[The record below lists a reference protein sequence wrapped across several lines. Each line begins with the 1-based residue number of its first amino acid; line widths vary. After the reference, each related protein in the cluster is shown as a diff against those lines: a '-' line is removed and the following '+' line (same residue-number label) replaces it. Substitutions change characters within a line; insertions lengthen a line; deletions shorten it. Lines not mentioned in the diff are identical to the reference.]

1 MLIVAEIAASH
12 NGSLDR
18 ALKTIDA
25 AADAGATAIKLQT
38 WADGTMCIA
47 DRKLQSGAWAGWDM
61 RTLYEIAWTP
71 WHWHEQLF
79 EHARNRGLIPFS
91 TPFDRASVDFLET
104 LDCPI
109 YKVAS
114 FEITDL
120 PLIRYI
126 ASKGKPMII
135 STGMATEMEIADA
148 YAATWGAA
156 KVTMLRCVSSYPA
169 PAEEYNLQTMIEGLA
184 GCEYGLSDHSMTSEA
199 AVIATALGATVIEKH
214 LCLSR
219 ADGGP
224 DSGFSLEPHEFA
236 EHVEAIRRTQAI
248 IGKVQY
254 GPMPSEV
261 DSLQF
266 RRSLWIAKDMKAGD
280 VFTPDNL
287 VTARPNEGMAPKY
300 YEYVIGSHAI
310 CDISAGSPLA
320 EEMLADPHCLS

>member
-1 MLIVAEIAASH
+1 MMIVAEIAASH
-12 NGSLDR
+12 NRSLWR
-18 ALKTIDA
+18 ALRTIDA
-25 AADAGATAIKLQT
+25 AADAGATHVKFQT
-38 WADGTMCIA
+38 WAWDTMCIA
-47 DRKLQSGAWAGWDM
+47 DRTIKTGAWAGRSM
-61 RTLYEIAWTP
+61 RELYAEAWTP
-71 WHWHEQLF
+71 WHWHDHLF
-79 EHARNRGLIPFS
+79 EHARNRGLVPFS

-114 FEITDL
+114 FEIVDL

-224 DSGFSLEPHEFA
+224 DAGFSLEPHEFA
-236 EHVEAIRRTQAI
+236 EHVQAIRRTHAI

-254 GPMPSEV
+254 GPMPSEM

-266 RRSLWIAKDMKAGD
+266 RRSIWVKEDIAAGS
-280 VFTPDNL
+280 VITEQNIC
-287 VTARPNEGMAPKY
+287 TARPNEGLAPRY
-300 YEYVIGSHAI
+300 WQDVIGKRVLADVSCGTPLTADLI
-310 CDISAGSPLA
+310 CDFHPQ
-320 EEMLADPHCLS
+320 P

>member
-1 MLIVAEIAASH
+1 MMIVAEIAASH
-12 NGSLDR
+12 NGKLKR

-25 AADAGATAIKLQT
+25 AAGAGATHVKFQT
-38 WADGTMCIA
+38 WWPGSMCIA
-47 DRKLQSGAWAGWDM
+47 DRTIKSGPWAGRQM
-61 RTLYEIAWTP
+61 RDLYADAYTP
-71 WHWHEQLF
+71 WKWHEHLF
-79 EHARNRGLIPFS
+79 EHAKQRGLIPFS

-104 LDCPI
+104 LGCPI

-135 STGMATEMEIADA
+135 STGMATELEIADA

-156 KVTMLRCVSSYPA
+156 TVTMLRCVSSYPA
-169 PAEEYNLQTMIEGLA
+169 PAEDYNLQTMIEGLA
-184 GCEYGLSDHSMTSEA
+184 GCKYGLSDHSMTSEA
-199 AVIATALGATVIEKH
+199 AVIATALGASVIEKH

-224 DSGFSLEPHEFA
+224 DAGFSLEPHEFA
-236 EHVEAIRRTQAI
+236 EHVQAIRRTQAI

-266 RRSLWIAKDMKAGD
+266 RRSIWVKEDIAAGS
-280 VFTPDNL
+280 VITEENIC
-287 VTARPNEGMAPKY
+287 TARPNEGLAPKY
-300 YEYVIGSHAI
+300 WQDVIGKR
-310 CDISAGSPLA
+310 
-320 EEMLADPHCLS
+320 MLADVSRGTPLTAEMICDFHPVA